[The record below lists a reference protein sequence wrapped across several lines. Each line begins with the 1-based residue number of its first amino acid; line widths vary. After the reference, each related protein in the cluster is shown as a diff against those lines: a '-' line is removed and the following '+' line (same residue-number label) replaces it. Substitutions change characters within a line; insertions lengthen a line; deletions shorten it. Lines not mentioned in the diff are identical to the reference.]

1 MFFVK
6 QMRLFGN
13 LCGAEQM
20 APARAKRDVSIE
32 IGEPFGIDIVQ
43 RSMTSLKFYHDF
55 DCEYDLC
62 SYAFGP
68 CWEPVIFLD
77 YVRVGDVS
85 IFHLFRLWLNVI

>member
-1 MFFVK
+1 MFLVK

-20 APARAKRDVSIE
+20 APARAKRDVQIE
-32 IGEPFGIDIVQ
+32 MGEPFGIDIVQ

-68 CWEPVIFLD
+68 CWEPVNFFLEIFIESSLL
-77 YVRVGDVS
+77 
-85 IFHLFRLWLNVI
+85 HLEPFR